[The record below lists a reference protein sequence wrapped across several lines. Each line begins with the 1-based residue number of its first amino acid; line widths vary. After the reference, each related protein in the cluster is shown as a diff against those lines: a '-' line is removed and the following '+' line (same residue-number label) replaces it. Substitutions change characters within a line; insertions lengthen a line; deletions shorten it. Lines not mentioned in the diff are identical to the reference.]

1 MVGGS
6 IGAVTQTDVELARDC
21 KGMMVGFNA
30 KIPGMC
36 GERGEWEGKWRST

>member
-21 KGMMVGFNA
+21 KGLMVGFNA
-30 KIPGMC
+30 RIPGKD
-36 GERGEWEGKWRST
+36 GGRSEWEGKWRST